1 MKKAFVI
8 SLGLMIF
15 IVSVA
20 FTSFDPPGFKN
31 LKVLPRYISEPAL
44 DSIMHFYSVSL
55 NVGCD
60 FCHVH
65 DKQKDTWDMASD
77 AKGEKLITRKMM
89 LMTNGINGMYFPPE
103 KGVTDPH
110 AMQTVTC
117 FTCHKGE
124 AIPIDMPQVKTDSTI
139 KK

>member
-1 MKKAFVI
+1 MKKTFVI
-8 SLGLMIF
+8 PVGLMVFVIC
-15 IVSVA
+15 VA
-20 FTSFDPPGFKN
+20 FTTFDPPGFKN
-31 LKVLPRYISEPAL
+31 LKVLPRFISEHDL
-44 DSIMHFYSVSL
+44 DSIMHFYSASL

-60 FCHVH
+60 FCHAH

-77 AKGEKLITRKMM
+77 AKGEKLIARKMM

-103 KGVTDPH
+103 KGNTDPH

-124 AIPIDMPQVKTDSTI
+124 AIPVDMPPLKIDSTNR
-139 KK
+139 K